1 MLTVYSQPLVGK
13 SRAGISRRSFLQAGG
28 LCIGGLTLAD
38 VLRLQARG
46 ATDRRG
52 RNKAVIMIYL
62 PGGPSHIDMF
72 DLKPDAPVEYRGE
85 FRPIRTNVPGMDVCE
100 HLPLHAKM
108 ADKLAIVRNM
118 VFGNSFHNGPL
129 ELETGFGGKGLG
141 PRPSRPG
148 IGSVVSRIQR
158 DAGGADG
165 MPPYVALS
173 SNMTGYPVYLGEAH
187 KPFIPVG
194 QFQTLALPKEMT
206 AEKLQERT
214 ELLHAFDSLN
224 RDLDRQ
230 RLTAH
235 DAFTAQALEMITSNR
250 ARDAFDVSKEPDS
263 ARARYGSTGTAL
275 LQARRL
281 VEAGVRVVSLSF
293 SGVERGE
300 KAGQCAGTWDNHGNI
315 FNDLKL
321 VVPRLDRALYALV
334 TDLHDRGLDQDVAV
348 VVWGEF
354 GRTPKVGRDE
364 GTGNRSDGRNHWT
377 EAGFALMAG
386 GGLKMGQVIGA
397 TDARGGRPVGGAYR
411 PQNVLATLYHVL
423 GIDPRSTLPDLTG
436 RPIYLLDDPEPIKE
450 LV

>member
-1 MLTVYSQPLVGK
+1 MLTVFSQRASGK
-13 SRAGISRRSFLQAGG
+13 TRDGISRRSFLQAGA
-28 LCIGGLTLAD
+28 LCVGGLTLAD

-46 ATDRRG
+46 AADQRVG
-52 RNKAVIMIYL
+52 NKAVIMIYL
-62 PGGPSHIDMF
+62 PGGPSHIDMY
-72 DLKPDAPVEYRGE
+72 DLKPDAPVEYKGA
-85 FRPIRTNVPGMDVCE
+85 FQPIRTNVPGLDVCE
-100 HLPLHAKM
+100 HMPLHAKM

-129 ELETGFGGKGLG
+129 ELETGFGGQGLG

-148 IGSVVSRIQR
+148 IGSVVSRLQR
-158 DAGGADG
+158 DAGGTDG
-165 MPPYVALS
+165 LPPYVALS
-173 SNMTGYPVYLGEAH
+173 QEMAGYPVYLGAAH
-187 KPFIPVG
+187 KPFVPVG
-194 QFQTLALPKEMT
+194 QLQSLALPKEMT
-206 AEKLQERT
+206 AEKLHERT

-250 ARDAFDVSKEPDS
+250 ARDAFDVGKEPQS
-263 ARARYGSTGTAL
+263 ARTRYGSTGTAV

-281 VEAGVRVVSLSF
+281 VEAGVKMVSLSF
-293 SGVERGE
+293 SGLERGE
-300 KAGQCAGTWDNHGNI
+300 SAGVNGAWDSHGNI
-315 FNDLKL
+315 FGDLRRAL
-321 VVPRLDRALYALV
+321 PRLDQALYALV

-354 GRTPKVGRDE
+354 GRTPKVGRDG
-364 GTGNRSDGRNHWT
+364 GTGNKPDGRDHWT
-377 EAGFALMAG
+377 EAGFALLAG
-386 GGLKMGQVIGA
+386 GGLKMGQSVGA
-397 TDARGGRPVGGAYR
+397 TDARGARPVGGAYR

>member
-1 MLTVYSQPLVGK
+1 MLNFYSQRAGGK
-13 SRAGISRRSFLQAGG
+13 TCAGISRRSFLQVGG
-28 LCIGGLTLAD
+28 LCVGGLTLAD
-38 VLRLQARG
+38 ILRLQARG
-46 ATDRRG
+46 AAGPRG
-52 RNKAVIMIYL
+52 GNKAVIMIYL
-62 PGGPSHIDMF
+62 PGGPSHIDLV

-85 FRPIRTNVPGMDVCE
+85 FRPIRTNVPEMDICE

-158 DAGGADG
+158 DAGNESVL
-165 MPPYVALS
+165 PPYVALDPG
-173 SNMTGYPVYLGEAH
+173 MTGYPVYLGAAH
-187 KPFIPVG
+187 KPFVPVG
-194 QFQTLALPKEMT
+194 QLQTLALSKEMT

-224 RDLDRQ
+224 RNLDRQ
-230 RLTAH
+230 RLTAQ
-235 DAFTAQALEMITSNR
+235 DAFTAQALELVTTNR
-250 ARDAFDVSKEPDS
+250 ARDAFDVSKEPLLT
-263 ARARYGSTGTAL
+263 RARYGSTGASL

-281 VEAGVRVVSLSF
+281 VEAGVKVVSLSF
-293 SGVERGE
+293 SGLERGE
-300 KAGQCAGTWDNHGNI
+300 KAGQCAGSWDNHGNI
-315 FNDLKL
+315 FNDLRL
-321 VVPRLDRALYALV
+321 VLPRLDQALYALV

-354 GRTPKVGRDE
+354 GRTPKVGRDG
-364 GTGNRSDGRNHWT
+364 GTGNRPDGRDHWT
-377 EAGFALMAG
+377 EAGFALLAG
-386 GGLKMGQVIGA
+386 GGLKMGQAVGA